1 MSTALAALDWATD
14 GADWPNR
21 EASRFIDCAGLR
33 WHVQIMGMEAGD
45 RPHAGNRPVIL
56 LLHGTGAASHS
67 WRTLAPLLA
76 ADFTVIAPDLPGH
89 GFTGTPA
96 DADLSLPGIA
106 ASTSCLLE
114 RLRHSLGVVPSY
126 AIGHSAGAAILARM
140 CIDGR
145 LPLRAL
151 AGVNAALLPLQGL
164 AGQVFLPAAKLLSAS
179 SLVPKF
185 FAWRAAAGSATER
198 MIRGTGSILDAQ
210 GIDLYGRLVRNAGH
224 VSGVLRM
231 MASWD
236 LAALERDL
244 PRLPCPLL
252 LLVGSRDR
260 TVAPGDAVRIRA
272 RVPEARI
279 VELSG
284 LGHLAHEER
293 AAEVAGHLRA
303 LAASTPPSP
312 SPSPAGSAGPG

>member
-1 MSTALAALDWATD
+1 MTMAPAPLDWDTD

-21 EASRFIDCAGLR
+21 EASRFIECGGLR
-33 WHVQIMGMEAGD
+33 WHVQVMGAGEGA
-45 RPHAGNRPVIL
+45 PGRPVIL

-76 ADFTVIAPDLPGH
+76 DAFTVIAPDLPGH
-89 GFTGTPA
+89 GFTRTPA
-96 DADLSLPGIA
+96 AADLSLPGIA
-106 ASTSCLLE
+106 ASTAALLE
-114 RLRHSLGVVPSY
+114 RLHTTLGIVPTH
-126 AIGHSAGAAILARM
+126 ALGHSAGAAVLARM

-145 LPLRAL
+145 LPLQAL
-151 AGVNAALLPLQGL
+151 AGINAALLPLQGL

-179 SLVPKF
+179 SLVPRV

-198 MIRGTGSILDAQ
+198 MIRGTGSILDAR
-210 GIDLYGRLVRNAGH
+210 GVELYARLVRNAGH

-236 LAALERDL
+236 LTALERDL

-252 LLVGSRDR
+252 LMVGSRDR
-260 TVAPGDAVRIRA
+260 TVPPADAWRIAERVPGA
-272 RVPEARI
+272 RV

-303 LAASTPPSP
+303 LAAASPRPSH
-312 SPSPAGSAGPG
+312 G